1 MIKSVAIIGLGAVGS
16 MVLPEFTRILGH
28 ENVYAIAS
36 DERAERLKRDGIYI
50 NGKHFLPNVVSPS
63 VEGKPADL
71 IILAV
76 KSSALSQ
83 AIKDMANQVG
93 KETIIMSLM
102 NGIDSEPKLIEAFG
116 AEHVV
121 YGLTTINTSYREGE
135 VEFSFDVGEIKFGNA
150 ENDSVQLH
158 QRIEKIKKLFDK
170 TDIPYQIPQ
179 NMIHELWKKFL
190 FNASANSIAAVLHAR
205 HRYFQNIPSAVT
217 AKALV
222 IDEIMEVANAV
233 GAELTDDDARFYK
246 NIPWEWEPEGRCS
259 MVQDIEGGRIS
270 ENEMFLGS
278 ILDMAR
284 EHHLKIPACELLYL
298 LINTI
303 DEANKMTW
311 REHQAT

>member
-1 MIKSVAIIGLGAVGS
+1 MIKSVAIIGLGAVGG

-28 ENVYAIAS
+28 ENVYAIATG
-36 DERAERLKRDGIYI
+36 ERGDRLKREGIYI
-50 NGKHFLPNVVSPS
+50 NGKHFLPRVVSPS
-63 VEGKPADL
+63 KAGEPADL

-93 KETIIMSLM
+93 KDTIIMSLM
-102 NGIDSEPKLIEAFG
+102 NGIDSEPKLVESFG
-116 AEHVV
+116 AEHVI
-121 YGLTTINTSYREGE
+121 YGLTTLNTSYRQGQ
-135 VEFSFDVGEIKFGNA
+135 VNFSFDVGQIKFGSA
-150 ENDSVQLH
+150 ENDPNHPH
-158 QRIEKIKKLFDK
+158 QGIEKIKTLFDK

-222 IDEIMEVANAV
+222 IDEIMVVANAV
-233 GAELTDDDARFYK
+233 GAELTDEDATFYK

-259 MVQDIEGGRIS
+259 MVQDIEMGKIS

-298 LINTI
+298 LIKTI
-303 DEANKMTW
+303 DEANQLTW